1 MKIVCMGGGPAGL
14 YFALLMKK
22 QNPDHQI
29 TVIERLRQSDTFG
42 WGVSFSGQTFEHL
55 RDADQASGKAILQA
69 FRRWDQLHVEYKGC
83 RITSRGHDF
92 CAIGRRRLMGI
103 LQERCLDLG
112 VQLLFEQD
120 IADDQAVA
128 AQYQAD
134 LVIAADGMGSRIR
147 ARYAD
152 TFAPSVEARKCRFVW
167 LGTRKRF
174 DGFTFSF
181 EETEF
186 GWFQSHAYHFDDEY
200 STFIIETTE
209 EAWQKAGLG
218 SMSMVESLD
227 FCEKLFSR
235 QLDGQ
240 NLLFNPHLRGSGIW
254 TRFSNIRCK
263 QWLHVNR
270 IDGRDV
276 PLILLGDAAHTAH
289 FSAGMGTRLAME
301 GAIELARCLSH
312 SPGQAAPS
320 LMAALLE
327 YQQKR
332 MGEVH
337 DMQVSAAN
345 SMAWFENAKRYTA
358 MEAPQ
363 FAYSLLTR
371 SQRLSHEGM
380 RQRDAQ
386 YVRDYECWLARS
398 ACKSAGLP
406 EPLTPAPLPM
416 HTPYCLRSVVL
427 PNRLAL
433 QASLISPPAEPGA
446 GLLMFEAGASAD
458 LAVWQTALDSVHQ
471 QAAKGALRLAMPSA
485 CATLVNTLDA
495 ATMQTMLAGLL
506 QSVSLAGQAGFDW
519 LELDCVHGLLAD
531 FISPVRNLRLDQ
543 FGGLPENRCRFPLQ
557 VLAALRAVWP
567 HPLAVCLAAAT
578 ATAPA
583 DADLPD
589 ADEVLCL
596 ARRFQQAG
604 ADLIDCIGSDCLV
617 LSDRIRNEAGMPT
630 MVSGADFSGDQINGL
645 IAAGRAD
652 LYMAGMKTIES
663 DNDKNTVL

>member
-55 RDADQASGKAILQA
+55 RGADEASGKAILQA

-92 CAIGRRRLMGI
+92 CAIGRRRLLGI
-103 LQERCLDLG
+103 LQERCTDLG
-112 VQLLFEQD
+112 VQQVFEHD

-152 TFAPSVEARKCRFVW
+152 TFGPNVEARKCRFVW

-181 EETEF
+181 EETEH

-209 EAWQKAGLG
+209 EVWQKAGLG

-227 FCEKLFSR
+227 FCEKLFCR

-240 NLLFNPHLRGSGIW
+240 TLLFNPHLRGSGLW
-254 TRFSNIRCK
+254 TRFSAISCR

-270 IDGRDV
+270 INGKDV

-289 FSAGMGTRLAME
+289 FSAGMGTRLALE

-312 SPGQAAPS
+312 RPDQAAPS
-320 LMAALLE
+320 LMAALLD

-332 MGEVH
+332 MLEVH
-337 DMQVSAAN
+337 EMQISAAN
-345 SMAWFENAKRYTA
+345 SMAWFENAQRYTA

-371 SQRLSHEGM
+371 SQRLSHEGL
-380 RQRDAQ
+380 RQHDAQ
-386 YVRDYECWLARS
+386 YVRDYEGWLACS
-398 ACKSAGLP
+398 ACKAAGLP
-406 EPLTPAPLPM
+406 EPPEPAPLPM
-416 HTPYCLRSVVL
+416 QTPYCLKNTVLHSRLVV
-427 PNRLAL
+427 PAGLAC
-433 QASLISPPAEPGA
+433 PPQTAGA
-446 GLLMFEAGASAD
+446 GLVVFDDAASAD
-458 LAVWQTALDSVHQ
+458 LALW
-471 QAAKGALRLAMPSA
+471 QAAAALVHRQAGGAALRLAMPTASLDS
-485 CATLVNTLDA
+485 TDLVNTANA
-495 ATMQTMLAGLL
+495 AQMQSML
-506 QSVSLAGQAGFDW
+506 VSLRQSASLAEQAGFDW
-519 LELDCVHGLLAD
+519 LELNCSEGLLAD
-531 FISPVRNLRLDQ
+531 FLSPGRNLRLDE

-557 VLAALRAVWP
+557 VFAALRAVWP
-567 HPLAVCLAAAT
+567 QQRPLAVCLSG
-578 ATAPA
+578 
-583 DADLPD
+583 ADLHD
-589 ADEVLCL
+589 DVLSL

-604 ADLIDCIGSDCLV
+604 ADLIDCTGPDCLAH
-617 LSDRIRNEAGMPT
+617 SDRIRNEAGIPT
-630 MVSGADFSGDQINGL
+630 MVSGAVFSNDQVNGL

-652 LYMAGMKTIES
+652 LCMPRLKTSES
-663 DNDKNTVL
+663 DNQKNMIL